1 MSLEISRV
9 RAVIVKEL
17 REYRRTRFIVWSMAV
32 LPVVFLILPVVNVL
46 GLSSTASASTVR
58 AVAGAAL
65 LFLLI
70 IPVVVPAAIAAYSVV
85 GERDQ
90 GTLEPLLTTPIRRE
104 ELLLGKGLATIL
116 PSVAVTYVLLA
127 VFYVTVHIAATAA
140 VVSAVWQL
148 PLVLS
153 EVLFAPLLA
162 AWAIWIG
169 MAISARSSDVRV
181 AQQLSTL
188 ASLPVLGVT
197 TLISFQVIHPTVL
210 LAIAFGAGL
219 LLIDA
224 CAWRIASVMFD
235 RERLVLGRSTR
246 RVTSGT

>member
-1 MSLEISRV
+1 MNVDPSRV

-32 LPVVFLILPVVNVL
+32 LPVVFLILPIINVL
-46 GLSSTASASTVR
+46 SLSSTASPSTVK
-58 AVAGAAL
+58 AVVGAAF

-90 GTLEPLLTTPIRRE
+90 GTLEPLLTTPVRRE
-104 ELLLGKGLATIL
+104 ELLLGKGLAAII
-116 PSVAVTYVLLA
+116 PAVAVTYALLA
-127 VFYVTVHIAATAA
+127 VFYITVHLAAASA
-140 VVSAVWQL
+140 VVTAVWQL
-148 PLVLS
+148 PLFLA

-162 AWAIWIG
+162 GWAIWIG
-169 MAISARSSDVRV
+169 IAISARSSDVRV

-188 ASLPVLGVT
+188 ASLPVLGLT
-197 TLISFQVIHPTVL
+197 TLISFQVLQPSVL

-219 LLIDA
+219 LLLDA
-224 CAWRIASVMFD
+224 CAWRVASVAFD
-235 RERLVLGRSTR
+235 RERLVVGSR
-246 RVTSGT
+246 RATSHS

>member
-1 MSLEISRV
+1 MNVDPSRV

-32 LPVVFLILPVVNVL
+32 LPVVFLILPIINVL
-46 GLSSTASASTVR
+46 SLSSTASPSTVK
-58 AVAGAAL
+58 AVVGAAF

-90 GTLEPLLTTPIRRE
+90 GTLEPLLTTPVRRE
-104 ELLLGKGLATIL
+104 ELLLGKGLAAII
-116 PSVAVTYVLLA
+116 PAVAVTYALLA
-127 VFYVTVHIAATAA
+127 VFHITVHLAAASA
-140 VVSAVWQL
+140 VVTAVWQL
-148 PLVLS
+148 PLFLA

-162 AWAIWIG
+162 GWAIWIG
-169 MAISARSSDVRV
+169 IAISARSSDVRV

-188 ASLPVLGVT
+188 ASLPVLGLT
-197 TLISFQVIHPTVL
+197 TLISFQVLQPSVL

-219 LLIDA
+219 LLLDA
-224 CAWRIASVMFD
+224 CAWRVASVAFD
-235 RERLVLGRSTR
+235 RERLVVGSR
-246 RVTSGT
+246 RATSHS